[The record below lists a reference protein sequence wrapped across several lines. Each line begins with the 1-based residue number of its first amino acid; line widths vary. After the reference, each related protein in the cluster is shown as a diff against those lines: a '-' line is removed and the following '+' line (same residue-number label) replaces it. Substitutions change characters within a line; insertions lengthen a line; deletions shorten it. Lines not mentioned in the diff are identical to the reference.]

1 MYGTRVPKL
10 PFRKVVGVYAK
21 NLLMKRKKVTI
32 RLSLFLSR
40 MVTFENSFCIFFGS
54 SDIWSDRPF
63 DMSLSQ

>member
-1 MYGTRVPKL
+1 MYGTRVPKP

-40 MVTFENSFCIFFGS
+40 MVTFENSFCIFFLF
-54 SDIWSDRPF
+54 IRK
-63 DMSLSQ
+63 